1 MSCNHS
7 SSFEC
12 VGVASSSSSGPFFA
26 ESETIASSA
35 SFVFIT
41 SLEVRSIQRR
51 PAKFL
56 LRLHEK

>member
-1 MSCNHS
+1 MSCNHR
-7 SSFEC
+7 SSFER
-12 VGVASSSSSGPFFA
+12 VGVASSSSGPFFA